1 MDILGVGGWELLVIL
16 LIMVIVAGPKRM
28 ISWSYQLG
36 KYVAVIRNM
45 WVETAK
51 QLQKELD
58 ASGVD
63 IQVPKELPTRQS
75 ISREIGRAA
84 APLTKPLEE
93 TMQDLK
99 VTAADV
105 RQPFTPVKPADIKA
119 PAPKPAIAPPPPAA
133 ESNGNGSGSG
143 ADFGTW
149 STGEDESE

>member
-1 MDILGVGGWELLVIL
+1 MDILGVGGWQLLAIL

-28 ISWSYQLG
+28 IAWSYQLG
-36 KYVAVIRNM
+36 KHVAVIRNM

-63 IQVPKELPTRQS
+63 IQIPKELPTRQS
-75 ISREIGRAA
+75 ISKEISRAV

-99 VTAADV
+99 VTAAMCAS
-105 RQPFTPVKPADIKA
+105 R
-119 PAPKPAIAPPPPAA
+119 
-133 ESNGNGSGSG
+133 SHL
-143 ADFGTW
+143 
-149 STGEDESE
+149 